1 MDEEVRLETQ
11 TQEAQKEGRQVS
23 KLSLGG
29 TSPEYGDKTVIDKF
43 RTDTKPM
50 PVSGAPAPKRGPGR
64 PSGPSAPAPAAAP
77 TEGGGALPGEHAGLM
92 QQLAKAE
99 QVADYWQQLSQ
110 VAPSTFTQMYAKR
123 ATEVRDRL
131 ALKLYRDTP
140 NLF

>member
-1 MDEEVRLETQ
+1 
-11 TQEAQKEGRQVS
+11 
-23 KLSLGG
+23 
-29 TSPEYGDKTVIDKF
+29 
-43 RTDTKPM
+43 
-50 PVSGAPAPKRGPGR
+50 
-64 PSGPSAPAPAAAP
+64 
-77 TEGGGALPGEHAGLM
+77 M